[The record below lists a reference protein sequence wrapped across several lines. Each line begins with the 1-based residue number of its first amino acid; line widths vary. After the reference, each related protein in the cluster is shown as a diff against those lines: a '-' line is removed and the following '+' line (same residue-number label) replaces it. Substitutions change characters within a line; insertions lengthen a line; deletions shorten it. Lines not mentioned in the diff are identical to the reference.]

1 MKPWKTLAEAPG
13 FDGQRLTLQERD
25 GTFVIRTGG
34 HVLMSSER
42 HHSEEAMA
50 ALALR
55 QVETP
60 RPVVLI
66 GGLGMGYTLRALL
79 DAVPPGAEV
88 VVSEISKDVVEWNR
102 GPLAQLAGAPLSD
115 PRVKVEVG
123 DVGKLVAASGSRF
136 DAVLLDI
143 DNGPSALTVRR
154 NQERYEPKGLHALY
168 AALKPGGTLVV
179 WSAGP
184 DARFLERLRKAKFEA
199 KAHPGA
205 ARAGQRAPHVLFSA
219 RRPA

>member
-1 MKPWKTLAEAPG
+1 VKPWRTLADAPG
-13 FDGQRLTLQERD
+13 FDGRRLTLQERD

-34 HVLMSSER
+34 QVLMSSER

-50 ALALR
+50 SLALGE
-55 QVETP
+55 VTAP
-60 RPVVLI
+60 RPAVLI
-66 GGLGMGYTLRALL
+66 GGLGMGYTLRAVLDLL
-79 DAVPPGAEV
+79 PPLGEV
-88 VVSEISKDVVEWNR
+88 VVAEISSDVVEWNR
-102 GPLAQLAGAPLSD
+102 GPLAHLARSPLSD
-115 PRVKVEVG
+115 PRVKAEVG
-123 DVGKLVAASGSRF
+123 DVGRLVASSGSRF

-143 DNGPSALTVRR
+143 DNGPSALTLRR

-168 AALKPGGTLVV
+168 ASLKPGGTLVV

-199 KAHPGA
+199 QVHHGA
-205 ARAGQRAPHVLFSA
+205 ARAGSRATHVLFTA